1 MTEKNIKKSQNI
13 QLKIIFVRYYKIFI
27 IIGAALILFFSYFFI
42 LKPKYEQVGIGGNYN
57 LKAVKEEVNKRE
69 IFLKDLAEL
78 ISRYQQ
84 INTNDLSR
92 INQALPQGK
101 DIAGLLVQLQN
112 LAENNGLLLASV
124 SVSDPTEPM
133 AGKNGKAEIKQLSV
147 NLSLIG
153 SQNNI
158 YRQLKEF
165 LDSLETNLRLFDVSA
180 VYFTPGSPAF
190 SVNLITYYLNSSNW
204 EILTPNS

>member
-133 AGKNGKAEIKQLSV
+133 AGKNGKAEIQQLSV

-190 SVNLITYYLNSSNW
+190 SVNLITYYLNSSN
-204 EILTPNS
+204 

>member
-42 LKPKYEQVGIGGNYN
+42 LKPKSEQVGIGGNYN

-133 AGKNGKAEIKQLSV
+133 AGKNGKAEIQQLSV

-190 SVNLITYYLNSSNW
+190 SVNLITYYLNSSN
-204 EILTPNS
+204 

>member
-190 SVNLITYYLNSSNW
+190 SVNLITYYLNSSN
-204 EILTPNS
+204 

>member
-133 AGKNGKAEIKQLSV
+133 AGKNGKAEIQQLSV

-190 SVNLITYYLNSSNW
+190 SVNLTTYYLNENG
-204 EILTPNS
+204 

>member
-133 AGKNGKAEIKQLSV
+133 AGKNGKAEIQQLSV